1 MPAQR
6 DSTLYYYL
14 IMPGEP
20 CCKGRFIP
28 GRMAPPLVIY
38 KHVMNTGFDGSKTT
52 KYYKLTRDQ
61 NDDTRLVEISAQESR
76 SEFNDFNVE
85 EVLYSRQEKDSQ
97 YLDGRATTRY

>member
-6 DSTLYYYL
+6 DSTLYYYS
-14 IMPGEP
+14 IKPGNP
-20 CCKGRFIP
+20 YYKGRLIP
-28 GRMAPPLVIY
+28 GRMAPPLDIY
-38 KHVMNTGFDGSKTT
+38 KHVMNTGFDGSQTT
-52 KYYKLTRDQ
+52 KYYKLTCDQ
-61 NDDTRLVEISAQESR
+61 NGDTRLVEISAKESR